1 MTQKFTTPCF
11 IRKNTEELRKK
22 LEELGYKTL
31 NSGNTTLDAHNFDGK
46 GHHKHINEGTAI
58 ITSYGGYYGV
68 VYVAD
73 DVTNKGRIDCGTN
86 EDLFLAL
93 AALSEDN
100 DYMQW
105 FVDKRGVFVQCK
117 YRQIQEFVDRVA
129 INGYD
134 IGGDWLRKATVE
146 EIIEHF
152 KD

>member
-11 IRKNTEELRKK
+11 IRKNTAELRKK
-22 LEELGYKTL
+22 LEELGYKQVENGVNEWHIPMSKLPYLETGYDDRV
-31 NSGNTTLDAHNFDGK
+31 GNFFVGEN
-46 GHHKHINEGTAI
+46 
-58 ITSYGGYYGV
+58 GYWHTC
-68 VYVAD
+68 A
-73 DVTNKGRIDCGTN
+73 IDCGTN
-86 EDLFLAL
+86 EGLFLAL
-93 AALSEDN
+93 AALREDN

-117 YRQIQEFVDRVA
+117 HRQIQEFVDIAA

-152 KD
+152 NK